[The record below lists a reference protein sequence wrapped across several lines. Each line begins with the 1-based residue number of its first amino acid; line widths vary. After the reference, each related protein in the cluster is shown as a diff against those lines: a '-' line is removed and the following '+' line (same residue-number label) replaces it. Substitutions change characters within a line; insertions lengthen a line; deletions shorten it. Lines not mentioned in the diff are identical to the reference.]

1 MRKSS
6 KLALSM
12 LICIIVLWV
21 LMINSAY
28 GITEAE
34 EYVVG
39 ENMYYECVDA
49 FDIQVIFTDNLS
61 VNIFYDTDALYMLIS
76 KINVIDMKLLIQ
88 YAKLVPVKNLKQPVY
103 NSKMSIDSF
112 ALSLAKYT
120 VHKER
125 LVILA
130 VAESVLD
137 NAVLLL

>member
-34 EYVVG
+34 EYVIG
-39 ENMYYECVDA
+39 ESMYYECVDE

-125 LVILA
+125 IVILA

>member
-34 EYVVG
+34 EYVIG
-39 ENMYYECVDA
+39 ESMYYECVDE

>member
-1 MRKSS
+1 
-6 KLALSM
+6 
-12 LICIIVLWV
+12 
-21 LMINSAY
+21 MINSAY

-34 EYVVG
+34 EYVIG
-39 ENMYYECVDA
+39 ESMYYECVDE

-125 LVILA
+125 IVILA

>member
-34 EYVVG
+34 EYVIG
-39 ENMYYECVDA
+39 ESMYYECVDE

-76 KINVIDMKLLIQ
+76 KINIIDMKLLIQ

-125 LVILA
+125 VVILA